1 MIHRKAWKSV
11 LELTEKKNLLE
22 KEKEGFVRKLNEE
35 TETKERILRE
45 ARMQEKKGLAEKLEW
60 SERALQEAL
69 GEKALLIERLQ
80 ISEAKNRDYGD
91 KLENHERALQLEK
104 EKLAKRTESAL
115 VEYKKELKEMVFHF
129 ITYQRSFIFI
139 IS

>member
-80 ISEAKNRDYGD
+80 ISDAKNRDYGD

-129 ITYQRSFIFI
+129 ITYQHSFIFI

>member
-45 ARMQEKKGLAEKLEW
+45 ARRQEKKGLAEKLEW

-129 ITYQRSFIFI
+129 IT
-139 IS
+139 

>member
-129 ITYQRSFIFI
+129 ITYQHSFIFI